1 MLSLERAAASAFRP
15 RHARSWKWGDD
26 NRRVPLPFQHM
37 GSSEGMICLHLSL
50 VSLQLTK
57 VKNNIIQQTMH
68 TFKQAPLL
76 IGCDIRSMS
85 KETKEILSNQNV
97 IAVNQGQDALIIP
110 SFLQIRDDTILSL
123 HDYEQMSL
131 GYKGTK
137 CNKMETKK

>member
-1 MLSLERAAASAFRP
+1 MLEVGNGGMTTEEY
-15 RHARSWKWGDD
+15 RSHFSIWALVKV
-26 NRRVPLPFQHM
+26 R
-37 GSSEGMICLHLSL
+37 ICLHLSL
-50 VSLQLTK
+50 VMQLTK
-57 VKNNIIQQTMH
+57 VKNKSIQQTMC

>member
-1 MLSLERAAASAFRP
+1 MLEVGNGGMTTEEY
-15 RHARSWKWGDD
+15 RSHFSIWALVKV
-26 NRRVPLPFQHM
+26 R
-37 GSSEGMICLHLSL
+37 ICLHLSL

-85 KETKEILSNQNV
+85 KETKEILSNENV
-97 IAVNQGQDALIIP
+97 IAVNQGKQNALIIV
-110 SFLQIRDDTILSL
+110 QIRDDTILSL
-123 HDYEQMSL
+123 DDYEQMSL

>member
-1 MLSLERAAASAFRP
+1 MLEVGNGGMTTEEY
-15 RHARSWKWGDD
+15 RSHFSIWALVK
-26 NRRVPLPFQHM
+26 V
-37 GSSEGMICLHLSL
+37 MICLHLSL
-50 VSLQLTK
+50 VSLQLPK
-57 VKNNIIQQTMH
+57 VKNNIIQQTVH

-97 IAVNQGQDALIIP
+97 IAVNQGHENAPIIT

>member
-1 MLSLERAAASAFRP
+1 
-15 RHARSWKWGDD
+15 
-26 NRRVPLPFQHM
+26 M

-85 KETKEILSNQNV
+85 KETKEILSNENV
-97 IAVNQGQDALIIP
+97 IAVNQGKQNTLIIV
-110 SFLQIRDDTILSL
+110 QIRDDTILSL
-123 HDYEQMSL
+123 DDYEQMSL

-137 CNKMETKK
+137 CNKMETKKLDRLYKQNKWVIFNTSYKP